1 MTLFEAL
8 YGIPPLRLLDYI
20 LGATQVAVVDQL
32 LQNRQDLISM
42 LKQNLVSAQ
51 ARMKS
56 QADLHSADKSFN
68 IGDWVYLKLQPYKQ
82 HSLRLKGFNKLS
94 PRYYGPLQ
102 IVQKVGQMAYRLA
115 LPTDCSIHPI
125 FHVSC
130 LKLKLGSNVVPTPT
144 LPHVTL
150 AGVLNPKSVAL
161 LQHRSK

>member
-1 MTLFEAL
+1 M
-8 YGIPPLRLLDYI
+8 
-20 LGATQVAVVDQL
+20 AVVDQL

-102 IVQKVGQMAYRLA
+102 IV
-115 LPTDCSIHPI
+115 
-125 FHVSC
+125 
-130 LKLKLGSNVVPTPT
+130 
-144 LPHVTL
+144 
-150 AGVLNPKSVAL
+150 
-161 LQHRSK
+161 